1 MYSRRGSSRRHERR
15 MIRIRT
21 ARFKSMVATIGL
33 AGLLMGSSLGLS
45 GCGDSKKSEWRPQK
59 SASTSAQIDATESG
73 YVAPPRVEQVSHVP
87 AGLLLNGVGAPSANI
102 RLGAPTGEVIVGQ
115 ADSNGLWSLT
125 VPLGQDVR
133 LYGLSMTREGRTVQ
147 AEGYVM
153 ITPEGSVALLRAG
166 TGAWRLA
173 RASASPN
180 ILAVD
185 VDPEGGGVISGM
197 ATPGAGLGVRVD
209 RTPRA
214 VGQAGDDGRFILSLS
229 EPLAPGPHDIQ
240 VSGEG
245 GEQRITVETSPAAR
259 LIDGP
264 VRAQRLENAW
274 RVDWMTPGGGV
285 QTTFLMHSATR

>member
-1 MYSRRGSSRRHERR
+1 

-21 ARFKSMVATIGL
+21 ARFKSMVARGGL
-33 AGLLMGSSLGLS
+33 AGLLIGSSLALS
-45 GCGDSKKSEWRPQK
+45 GCGEAKKGEWRPAK
-59 SASTSAQIDATESG
+59 ATSTSTQTDAAEAG
-73 YVAPPRVEQVSHVP
+73 YVAPPRVEQASRVP
-87 AGLLLNGVGAPSANI
+87 AGLLLTGAGAPGANI
-102 RLGAPTGEVIVGQ
+102 RLGAPTGEIIVGQ
-115 ADSNGLWSLT
+115 ADGSGQWSLT
-125 VPLGQDVR
+125 VPLGQGVR

-153 ITPEGSVALLRAG
+153 ITPEGAVALLRAG

-173 RASASPN
+173 RDSASPE

-214 VGQAGDDGRFILSLS
+214 VGQAGEDGRFVLSLI
-229 EPLAPGPHDIQ
+229 EPLGPGPHDIQ

-245 GEQRITVETSPAAR
+245 GEQRITVETSPAPR

-264 VRAQRLENAW
+264 VRAQRLEKAW

-285 QTTFLMHSATR
+285 QTTFLMHPAAR